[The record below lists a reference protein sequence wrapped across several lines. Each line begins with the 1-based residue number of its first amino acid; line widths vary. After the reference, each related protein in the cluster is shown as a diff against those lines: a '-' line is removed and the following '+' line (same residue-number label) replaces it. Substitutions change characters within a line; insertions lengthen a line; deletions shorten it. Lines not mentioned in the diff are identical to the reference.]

1 MGVKS
6 AVWRCG
12 KRVHFKLA
20 TGLYPE
26 GTGTLS
32 GYVLSKHPCCRD
44 ACGKQQLL
52 CTEHFLWLRRCN
64 TVFSEHESGNV
75 LVVVGMHTALTAVCK
90 LLNRLGL
97 GKAMCIH
104 HKCMDC
110 AGD

>member
-1 MGVKS
+1 M
-6 AVWRCG
+6 
-12 KRVHFKLA
+12 HFKLA

-52 CTEHFLWLRRCN
+52 CTEHFLWLWRCN

-75 LVVVGMHTALTAVCK
+75 LVVVGNAYSADSWMQTLEQAGVGQGDVHTP
-90 LLNRLGL
+90 
-97 GKAMCIH
+97 
-104 HKCMDC
+104 
-110 AGD
+110 